1 MRFRNSLAIGLT
13 VLTLGGCTSV
23 VGGTA
28 SPVPGQGPVV
38 TKAEPCKLLT
48 QEQAEAIGVTF
59 PGKERPAD
67 KARKIPGTCRYPEL
81 EDAPDGVALEVSQSY
96 NLSLVDYV
104 SGALPGEK
112 FGIGGFTWTR
122 YASIFGPSHCSL
134 MAELD
139 PKTFVEI
146 TSEAP
151 GEDVTKACDLAK
163 AAAPAVAS
171 HLPGGQ
177 PSPPLTAPPGQKP
190 IEASGPLVTVD
201 PCSLLKPEQVTPLNL
216 QAARPMNGSSRDPK
230 NGCQWDDNDGDKGK
244 KALDLWLYTATKL
257 EDVPG
262 LEGTP
267 VEQMVAG
274 KKWFV
279 YSSPDS
285 PICVA
290 MLPVTETS
298 SVKVDTGDLT
308 DNAKACEIPQAVM
321 PLVTGNLPAF

>member
-1 MRFRNSLAIGLT
+1 MRFRNSLALGLA
-13 VLTLGGCTSV
+13 VLTLGGCTSTI
-23 VGGTA
+23 GGTA
-28 SPVPGQGPVV
+28 SPVPGQGPVI
-38 TKAEPCKLLT
+38 TKAEPCKLIS
-48 QEQAEAIGVTF
+48 QEQAEALGVTY

-81 EDAPDGVALEVSQSY
+81 DDAPQGVALEVSQSFD
-96 NLSLVDYV
+96 LSQADY
-104 SGALPGEK
+104 SNGAVPGEK

-122 YASIFGPSHCSL
+122 YATILGPSYCSL
-134 MAELD
+134 ITELD

-146 TSEAP
+146 TSDAP
-151 GEDVTKACDLAK
+151 GDDNSKACDMAK

-177 PSPPLTAPPGQKP
+177 PSPPLTPPPGQKP
-190 IEASGPLVTVD
+190 IEASGPLVAVD
-201 PCSLLKPEQVTPLNL
+201 PCSLLKPDQVTPLNL
-216 QAARPMNGSSRDPK
+216 AAARPMNGSSNDPK
-230 NGCQWDDNDGDKGK
+230 NGCQWDDTDGDKGK
-244 KALDLWLYTATKL
+244 KALDLWVYTATKL

-267 VEQMVAG
+267 VEQVVAG
-274 KKWFV
+274 KKWVV

-298 SVKVDTGDLT
+298 SVKLDTGDLS

-321 PLVTGNLPAF
+321 PLVTANLPAS